1 MINTAIGDQ
10 AVLEIILDLV
20 KSLDATGTPPTL
32 AKSILP

>member
-20 KSLDATGTPPTL
+20 KSLDAGSLPETL
-32 AKSILP
+32 AK